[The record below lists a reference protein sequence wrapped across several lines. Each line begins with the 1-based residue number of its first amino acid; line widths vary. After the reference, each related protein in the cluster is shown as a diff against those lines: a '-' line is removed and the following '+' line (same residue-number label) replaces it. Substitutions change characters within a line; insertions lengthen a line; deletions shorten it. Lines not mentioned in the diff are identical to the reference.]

1 MGGSP
6 ERVEFRRMAIVFDDR
21 VDFVARG
28 DGEFGEMLCDFSAS
42 SKDCERDRHCECVWS
57 KKDKMVM
64 GIYTRWLWIFIQRNC
79 TVACIIRRIRLY
91 NTMRQ
96 SGGGGGG
103 RRLSNHT
110 TNTFPCVLFR
120 TLVYLTSIHVRYQD
134 QLLVR

>member
-42 SKDCERDRHCECVWS
+42 SKDCERERHYECVWS

-64 GIYTRWLWIFIQRNC
+64 GIYTRWLWINVIVPLHASYVGFDY
-79 TVACIIRRIRLY
+79 IIRCVRVEVEVEADGYPITPPTPFPAYFSGHLY
-91 NTMRQ
+91 T
-96 SGGGGGG
+96 
-103 RRLSNHT
+103 
-110 TNTFPCVLFR
+110 
-120 TLVYLTSIHVRYQD
+120 
-134 QLLVR
+134 